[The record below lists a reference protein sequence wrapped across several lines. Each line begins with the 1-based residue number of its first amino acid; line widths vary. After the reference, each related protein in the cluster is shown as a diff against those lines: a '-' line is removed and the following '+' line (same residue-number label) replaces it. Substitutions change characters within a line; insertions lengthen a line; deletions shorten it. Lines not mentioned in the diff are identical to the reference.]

1 MAKNNK
7 HQSAKPVT
15 EPVTNEVTEEVT
27 NEVTEEVTDEVVNT
41 TEEDAV
47 EPAVE
52 ESSEPEPVAQEI
64 EAIVANCARV
74 RFRSNPSTEG
84 ENVLS
89 ELPAGTKVTV
99 LDSSNPGWTRAKTND
114 GMLGWIMSD
123 FLQTI

>member
-7 HQSAKPVT
+7 HQSAKPIA
-15 EPVTNEVTEEVT
+15 EPVANK
-27 NEVTEEVTDEVVNT
+27 VTEEVTDEVVNT

-52 ESSEPEPVAQEI
+52 ERSEPEPVAQEI
-64 EAIVANCARV
+64 KAVVANCARV

-84 ENVLS
+84 DNVLS

-99 LDSSNPGWTRAKTND
+99 LDASNPGWTRAKTND
-114 GMLGWIMSD
+114 GKLGWIMSD
-123 FLQTI
+123 FLQTV